1 MIFKSR
7 KVCPPGYTR
16 RKGYTRKNTGTRVK
30 GVCVRSTSP
39 HNYKPENRGKTM
51 KRRIGALLGT
61 RKRCG
66 PGKIPR
72 SAYVRRISSNVAR
85 KGFDKR
91 TRSGKVI
98 HIFPKVRSVFVP
110 STCIT
115 DLGKKGKLPEGAE
128 KIGPLRKGELQKYG
142 YSYKLPET
150 QRREALRKAVGA
162 FGPLSTYRKLDA
174 VAKLSERTN
183 PKAAQVFSADRNWIQ
198 QTYSDKGV
206 LRAF

>member
-7 KVCPPGYTR
+7 RACPPGYTH
-16 RKGYTRKNTGTRVK
+16 RKGYTRKNTGTRVR

-39 HNYKPENRGKTM
+39 YSNKPENRGKTM
-51 KRRIGALLGT
+51 KRRIGALMGT

-66 PGKIPR
+66 PGQIPR

-91 TRSGKVI
+91 TKSGKVI

-150 QRREALRKAVGA
+150 QRREALRKAVSA

-183 PKAAQVFSADRNWIQ
+183 PKASQAFSADRDWIQ
-198 QTYSDKGV
+198 RSYSEKGV